1 LRQRRKH
8 NSDEKRA
15 SENQIF
21 AGTSKEFSLLDK
33 TDVDFLTSEQEN
45 NEKSGDEKRT
55 KKRAED
61 GLALAAADVQS
72 APGSPGA
79 VAEAR
84 RLQHRK

>member
-8 NSDEKRA
+8 NSDEKPA
-15 SENQIF
+15 SENQTF
-21 AGTSKEFSLLDK
+21 AGTRKYFSLLDK
-33 TDVDFLTSEQEN
+33 TEAKFLNSEQEN

-61 GLALAAADVQS
+61 GPALAAADVQS

-84 RLQHRK
+84 RLQHGK